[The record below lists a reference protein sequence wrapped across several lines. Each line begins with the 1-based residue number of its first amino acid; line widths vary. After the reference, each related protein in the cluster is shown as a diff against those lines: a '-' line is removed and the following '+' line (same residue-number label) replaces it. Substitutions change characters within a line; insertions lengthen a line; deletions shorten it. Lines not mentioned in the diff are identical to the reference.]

1 MVMENLNDRIKRIH
15 ENDFIV
21 DAHFDLLM
29 DIEEE
34 RRCKKRKDVIKND
47 YLDAFRKG
55 GMNLIV
61 SSIFIDKQFIP
72 EMSLKNALDQ
82 ISAFHYE
89 MDGLKHEMTF
99 CKNYDDIIKTK
110 VDGKIGVMLSFEGVE
125 PISNDLNLLR
135 VFYEFGVR
143 GLGLVWSRRNYAA
156 DGCHFKST
164 REGTRGGLTDF
175 GVEVVEEAE
184 RLGMILDVSHLNDE
198 GFYDVMKYAK
208 GPVIASHS
216 DCRELVKSMRNLTDD
231 QIKCIASKGGVIGMN
246 AANSFVAEDK
256 KDGDAE
262 HLARHVDHIVK
273 VAGVDYVGL
282 GFDFC
287 DMLES
292 RKSPAELGLETLPTL
307 DVMKGHAHIQEFTEC
322 LIKHGY
328 SDDDIEKIL
337 GGNFLRVYKEV
348 L

>member
-1 MVMENLNDRIKRIH
+1 MESLKDHIKRIH
-15 ENDFIV
+15 ENDFIA

-29 DIEEE
+29 DVEEE
-34 RRCKKRKDVIKND
+34 RRCKKRKDVIRKD
-47 YLDAFRKG
+47 YLDNLKKG

-61 SSIFIDKQFIP
+61 SSLFIENEFIP

-89 MDGLKHEMTF
+89 MDGLKDEIAL
-99 CKNYDDIIKTK
+99 CKSYDDIINTK
-110 VDGKIGVMLSFEGVE
+110 NDGKIGVMLSFEGVE

-135 VFYEFGVR
+135 VFYELGVR

-184 RLGMILDVSHLNDE
+184 RLGMIIDVSHLNDE
-198 GFYDVMKYAK
+198 GFYDVMKFAK

-216 DCRELVKSMRNLTDD
+216 NCRELVNSMRNLTDD
-231 QIKCIASKGGVIGMN
+231 QIKCIASCGGVIGMN
-246 AANSFVAEDK
+246 AAKSFVAVNKNEA
-256 KDGDAE
+256 DAE
-262 HLARHVDHIVK
+262 QLACHLDHIVK

-287 DMLES
+287 DMLAL
-292 RKSPAELGLETLPTL
+292 RKSPEESGKETMPKL
-307 DVMKGHAHIQEFTEC
+307 DVMGGHAHIQEFTEC

-348 L
+348 LK

>member
-1 MVMENLNDRIKRIH
+1 MENIKEHIKRIH

-29 DIEEE
+29 DVEEE
-34 RRCKKRKDVIKND
+34 RRCKKRKDVIRED
-47 YLDAFRKG
+47 YLDALKKG

-61 SSIFIDKQFIP
+61 SSLFIENEFIP

-89 MDGLKHEMTF
+89 LDDLKDEIAL
-99 CKNYDDIIKTK
+99 CKSYGDIIKAK
-110 VDGKIGVMLSFEGVE
+110 NEGKIGVMLSFEGVE

-135 VFYEFGVR
+135 VFYELGVR

-198 GFYDVMKYAK
+198 GFYDVMKFAK
-208 GPVIASHS
+208 EPVIASHS
-216 DCRELVKSMRNLTDD
+216 DCRELVSSMRNLTDD

-246 AANSFVAEDK
+246 AAKSFVAADK

-262 HLARHVDHIVK
+262 HLACHVDHIVK

-287 DMLES
+287 DLLAS
-292 RKSPAELGLETLPTL
+292 RKAPEKFSLEDLPKL

-348 L
+348 LK